1 MERRPDISVSEI
13 QPQRRRRIILRR
25 TMSTKMFRAGS
36 MLAALALVA
45 AACGPATNIPS
56 AAPSGSAGASQPA
69 TSASAAGVVDIRW
82 YCCLGTG
89 ENPEQ
94 LPVEQKVVD
103 AFNASHPNIK
113 LKFEVVTYDAARN
126 TLATQIASG
135 NGPDIVGPVG
145 VGGGVAFNDQ
155 WLDLGPLIEK
165 TSYDIT
171 QYDPGAVDFY
181 KIGDV
186 QDALPFAIYPSM
198 LFYKADL
205 FKEAG
210 LNPPPHKY
218 GEKYK
223 MPDGTA
229 KDWNYDTI
237 KEIGLKLTVD
247 KNGKDAT
254 EAGFD
259 PKSIV
264 QYGFEPYRDLLPGT
278 GAYFGPGSL
287 MASDGKTVEIPP
299 AWADAWKYW
308 YDGMWNEHF
317 IMTGPV
323 YESEEFGAGE
333 YAFFSGRVAMS
344 NNFLWTTYGVHQA
357 GEDWDL
363 AAVPS
368 HNGKV
373 TSPLNADTF
382 RILKDTKHPDE
393 AFEVLQYL
401 LGEGSGDLLGI
412 YGGMPA
418 RTADQDKFFEGL
430 DQQKD
435 DAGKIK
441 FPQGVDWQ
449 VAKDSVQYADNPN
462 FEAFV
467 PKYNET
473 LDALTKYETKWVG
486 TGGLTLDTEIEAL
499 KKELQALWGG

>member
-1 MERRPDISVSEI
+1 MTT
-13 QPQRRRRIILRR
+13 RIAL
-25 TMSTKMFRAGS
+25 
-36 MLAALALVA
+36 LAILALIVG
-45 AACGPATNIPS
+45 ACGT
-56 AAPSGSAGASQPA
+56 AAPSTSISPGASAASQPPVSTA
-69 TSASAAGVVDIRW
+69 PGEVVEIRW

-103 AFNASHPNIK
+103 DFNASHPNIN
-113 LKFEVVTYDAARN
+113 LKFEVVTFDAARN

-135 NGPDIVGPVG
+135 NGPDITGPIG

-155 WLDLGPLIEK
+155 WLDLQPLIDK
-165 TSYDIT
+165 TGYDIT

-186 QDALPFAIYPSM
+186 QNALPFAIYPSM
-198 LFYKADL
+198 IFYKAGL
-205 FKEAG
+205 FEEAG

-223 MPDGTA
+223 MPDGTE
-229 KDWNYDTI
+229 KEWNYETI

-247 KNGKDAT
+247 ASGKDAT

-259 PKSIV
+259 PENIV
-264 QYGFEPYRDLLPGT
+264 QYGFDPYRDLLPGT
-278 GAYFGPGSL
+278 GATFGAGSL
-287 MASDGKTVEIPP
+287 MAADGKTAQIPP

-308 YDGMWNEHF
+308 YDGMWNSHF

-323 YESEEFGAGE
+323 NESEEFGAGS
-333 YAFFSGRVAMS
+333 YPFFSGRLAMS
-344 NNFLWTTYGVHQA
+344 TNFLWTTYGVHGA
-357 GEDWDL
+357 GTDWDL
-363 AAVPS
+363 AAMPS

-373 TSPLNADTF
+373 TAPLNADTF

-401 LGEGSGDLLGI
+401 LGEGSEELLGI

-418 RTADQDKFFEGL
+418 RVADQDAFFEGL
-430 DQQKD
+430 DQVKLED
-435 DAGKIK
+435 GTIK

-449 VAKDSVQYADNPN
+449 VAKDSVQFADNPN

-473 LDALTKYETKWVG
+473 QDLMTKYETKWVG
-486 TGGLTLDTEIEAL
+486 TPGLNLDAEIAAL
-499 KKELQALWGG
+499 LAELQALWDG

>member
-1 MERRPDISVSEI
+1 M
-13 QPQRRRRIILRR
+13 R
-25 TMSTKMFRAGS
+25 TRLFRAS
-36 MLAALALVA
+36 ALLATLVLIIG
-45 AACGPATNIPS
+45 ACGPATVSPATSGPPAASAPATSQS
-56 AAPSGSAGASQPA
+56 AAP
-69 TSASAAGVVDIRW
+69 AGVVEIRW

-89 ENPEQ
+89 EDPAQ
-94 LPVEQKVVD
+94 VPVENKVVEE
-103 AFNASHPNIK
+103 FNASHPNIK
-113 LKFEVVTYDAARN
+113 LKFEVVTFDAARN

-155 WLDLGPLIEK
+155 WLDLAPLIEK
-165 TSYDIT
+165 TGYDIT

-198 LFYKADL
+198 IFYKTSL
-205 FKEAG
+205 FEEAG

-223 MPDGTA
+223 MPDGTE
-229 KDWNYDTI
+229 KEWNYETI

-247 KNGKDAT
+247 ASGKDAT

-259 PKSIV
+259 PKTIV
-264 QYGFEPYRDLLPGT
+264 QYGFDPYRDLLPGT
-278 GAYFGPGSL
+278 GAFFGPGSL
-287 MASDGKTVEIPP
+287 MAADGKTAEIPP

-308 YDGMWNEHF
+308 YDGMWNSNF

-323 YESEEFGAGE
+323 FESEEFGAGE
-333 YAFFSGRVAMS
+333 YPFFSGRLATS
-344 NNFLWTTYGVHQA
+344 TNFLWTTYGVHKS
-357 GEDWDL
+357 GTDWDL
-363 AAVPS
+363 AAAPM

-373 TSPLNADTF
+373 TAPLNADTF

-393 AFEVLQYL
+393 AFEVLTYL
-401 LGEGSGDLLGI
+401 LGEGSEQLLGI

-418 RTADQDKFFEGL
+418 RPENQDAFFEKL
-430 DQQKD
+430 DQSKD
-435 DAGKIK
+435 DTGKVK

-473 LDALTKYETKWVG
+473 QDLLTKYETKWVG
-486 TGGLTLDTEIEAL
+486 TAGLDMDAEIEAL
-499 KKELQALWGG
+499 KKELQALWDG

>member
-1 MERRPDISVSEI
+1 M
-13 QPQRRRRIILRR
+13 R
-25 TMSTKMFRAGS
+25 TRLTRAGS
-36 MLAALALVA
+36 LLAILALVA
-45 AACGPATNIPS
+45 TACGPSTTAPSSAASAPAGSAPATSQS
-56 AAPSGSAGASQPA
+56 AAP
-69 TSASAAGVVDIRW
+69 AGVVEIRW

-94 LPVEQKVVD
+94 LPVENKVVEE
-103 AFNASHPNIK
+103 FNASHPNIK
-113 LKFEVVTYDAARN
+113 LKFEVVTFDAARN

-135 NGPDIVGPVG
+135 NGPDITGPIG

-155 WLDLGPLIEK
+155 WLDLQPLIDK
-165 TSYDIT
+165 SGYDIT

-181 KIGDV
+181 KVGDV
-186 QDALPFAIYPSM
+186 QNALPFAIYPSM
-198 LFYKADL
+198 LWYKADL
-205 FKEAG
+205 FEEAG

-223 MPDGTA
+223 MPDGTE
-229 KDWNYDTI
+229 KDWDYNTV

-247 KNGKDAT
+247 AAGKDAT

-259 PKSIV
+259 KTKIV
-264 QYGFEPYRDLLPGT
+264 QYGFDPYRDLLPGT
-278 GAYFGPGSL
+278 GAFFGAGSL
-287 MASDGKTVEIPP
+287 MASDGKTAEIPP

-308 YDGMWNEHF
+308 YDGMWNSNF

-323 YESEEFGAGE
+323 NESEEFGAGS
-333 YAFFSGRVAMS
+333 YPFFSGRLAMS
-344 NNFLWTTYGVHQA
+344 TNFLWTTYGVA
-357 GEDWDL
+357 GAGTDWDL
-363 AAVPS
+363 AAAPS

-373 TSPLNADTF
+373 TAPLNADTF

-393 AFEVLQYL
+393 AFEVLTYL
-401 LGEGSGDLLGI
+401 LGEGSEQLLGI

-418 RTADQDKFFEGL
+418 RPEEQDAFFAKL
-430 DQQKD
+430 DEAKD

-449 VAKDSVQYADNPN
+449 VAKDSVQYADNPS

-473 LDALTKYETKWVG
+473 QDLLTKYETKWVG
-486 TGGLTLDTEIEAL
+486 TAGLNMDTEIEAL
-499 KKELQALWGG
+499 KKELQALWDG

>member
-1 MERRPDISVSEI
+1 M
-13 QPQRRRRIILRR
+13 R
-25 TMSTKMFRAGS
+25 TRLTPWIAVV
-36 MLAALALVA
+36 AIVALIVG
-45 AACGPATNIPS
+45 ACGT
-56 AAPSGSAGASQPA
+56 AAPTTSTAPGASAASQPP
-69 TSASAAGVVDIRW
+69 ASGPAGAPVEIRW

-103 AFNASHPNIK
+103 DFNASHPNIV

-155 WLDLGPLIEK
+155 WLDLAPLIAE
-165 TSYDIT
+165 TGYDLSP
-171 QYDPGAVDFY
+171 YDSGAVDFY

-186 QDALPFAIYPSM
+186 QNALPFAIYPSM
-198 LFYKADL
+198 IFYKADL
-205 FKEAG
+205 FEEAG

-223 MPDGTA
+223 MPDGTE
-229 KDWNYDTI
+229 KDWNYETI

-247 KNGKDAT
+247 ATGKDAT

-259 PKSIV
+259 PTNIV
-264 QYGFEPYRDLLPGT
+264 QYGFDPYRDLLPGT
-278 GAYFGPGSL
+278 GATFGAGSL
-287 MASDGKTVEIPP
+287 MAADGKTVQIPD

-308 YDGMWNEHF
+308 YDGMWNSHF

-323 YESEEFGAGE
+323 NESEEFGAGS
-333 YAFFSGRVAMS
+333 YPFFSGRLAMS
-344 NNFLWTTYGVHQA
+344 TNFLWTTYGVHGA
-357 GEDWDL
+357 GNDWDL
-363 AAVPS
+363 AAMPS
-368 HNGKV
+368 HNGTV

-382 RILKDTKHPDE
+382 RILKGTKHPKE
-393 AFEVLQYL
+393 AFEVLTYL
-401 LGEGSGDLLGI
+401 LGDASDELLGI

-418 RTADQDKFFEGL
+418 RTADQDGFFERL
-430 DQQKD
+430 DQTKLED
-435 DAGKIK
+435 GSIK

-449 VAKDSVQYADNPN
+449 VAKDSVPFADNPN

-473 LDALTKYETKWVG
+473 LDTLTKYETKWVG
-486 TGGLTLDTEIEAL
+486 TAGLDMDAEIEAL
-499 KKELQALWGG
+499 RAELQALWDG

>member
-1 MERRPDISVSEI
+1 M
-13 QPQRRRRIILRR
+13 R
-25 TMSTKMFRAGS
+25 TRLIRAGAL
-36 MLAALALVA
+36 LATLALVVG
-45 AACGPATNIPS
+45 ACGPATTTSPAASGPPAASAPATSQS
-56 AAPSGSAGASQPA
+56 AAPG
-69 TSASAAGVVDIRW
+69 GVVEIRW

-94 LPVEQKVVD
+94 LPVENKVVEE
-103 AFNASHPNIK
+103 FNASHPNIK
-113 LKFEVVTYDAARN
+113 LKFEVVTFDAARN

-135 NGPDIVGPVG
+135 NGPDITGPIG

-155 WLDLGPLIEK
+155 WLDLQPLIDK
-165 TSYDIT
+165 SGYDIT

-181 KIGDV
+181 KVGDV
-186 QDALPFAIYPSM
+186 QNALPFAIYPSM
-198 LFYKADL
+198 LWYKADL
-205 FKEAG
+205 FEEAG

-223 MPDGTA
+223 MPDGTE
-229 KDWNYDTI
+229 KDWDYNTV

-247 KNGKDAT
+247 ASGKDAT

-264 QYGFEPYRDLLPGT
+264 QYGFDPYRDLLPGT
-278 GAYFGPGSL
+278 GAFFGAGSL

-308 YDGMWNEHF
+308 YDGMWNSHF

-323 YESEEFGAGE
+323 NESEEFGAGS
-333 YAFFSGRVAMS
+333 YPFFSGRLAMS
-344 NNFLWTTYGVHQA
+344 TNFLWTTYGVA
-357 GEDWDL
+357 GAGTDWDL
-363 AAVPS
+363 AAAPS

-373 TSPLNADTF
+373 TAPLNADTF
-382 RILKDTKHPDE
+382 RILKDTKHPEE
-393 AFEVLQYL
+393 AFEVLTYL
-401 LGEGSGDLLGI
+401 LGEGSEQLLGI

-418 RTADQDKFFEGL
+418 RPEKQDAFFAKL
-430 DQQKD
+430 DEAKD

-449 VAKDSVQYADNPN
+449 VAKDSVQYADNPS

-473 LDALTKYETKWVG
+473 QDLLTKYETKWVG
-486 TGGLTLDTEIEAL
+486 TAGLNMDSEIEAL
-499 KKELQALWGG
+499 KKELQALWDG

>member
-1 MERRPDISVSEI
+1 M
-13 QPQRRRRIILRR
+13 R
-25 TMSTKMFRAGS
+25 TRLTPWI
-36 MLAALALVA
+36 AALAIITLIVG
-45 AACGPATNIPS
+45 ACGTATPS
-56 AAPSGSAGASQPA
+56 TSSSPGASQPP
-69 TSASAAGVVDIRW
+69 ASVPAGEVVEIRW

-103 AFNASHPNIK
+103 DFNKSHPNIK
-113 LKFEVVTYDAARN
+113 LKFEVVTFDAARN

-135 NGPDIVGPVG
+135 NGPDITGPIG

-155 WLDLGPLIEK
+155 WLDLQPLIDK
-165 TSYDIT
+165 TGYDIT

-181 KIGDV
+181 KIGNV
-186 QDALPFAIYPSM
+186 QNALPFAIYPSM
-198 LFYKADL
+198 IFYKAGL
-205 FKEAG
+205 FEEAG

-223 MPDGTA
+223 MPDGTE
-229 KDWNYDTI
+229 KEWNYETI

-247 KNGKDAT
+247 ANGKDAT

-259 PKSIV
+259 PKKIV
-264 QYGFEPYRDLLPGT
+264 QYGFDPYRDLLPGT
-278 GAYFGPGSL
+278 GATFGAGSL
-287 MASDGKTVEIPP
+287 MAADGKTAQIPP

-308 YDGMWNEHF
+308 YDGMWNSHF

-323 YESEEFGAGE
+323 NESEEFGAGS
-333 YAFFSGRVAMS
+333 YPFFSGRLAMS
-344 NNFLWTTYGVHQA
+344 TNFLWTTYGVHGA
-357 GEDWDL
+357 GTDWDL
-363 AAVPS
+363 AAFPS
-368 HNGKV
+368 HKGTV

-401 LGEGSGDLLGI
+401 LGEGSAELLGI

-418 RTADQDKFFEGL
+418 RVADQDAFFERL
-430 DQQKD
+430 DQVKLED
-435 DAGKIK
+435 GKLK

-449 VAKDSVQYADNPN
+449 VAKDSVQFADSPS

-473 LDALTKYETKWVG
+473 QDLMTKYETKWVG
-486 TGGLTLDTEIEAL
+486 TAGLNLDAEIEAL
-499 KKELQALWGG
+499 KKELQALWDG

>member
-1 MERRPDISVSEI
+1 MRKRLTPWIAVVAI
-13 QPQRRRRIILRR
+13 V
-25 TMSTKMFRAGS
+25 
-36 MLAALALVA
+36 ALIVGACGA
-45 AACGPATNIPS
+45 AAPTTSTSPGAS
-56 AAPSGSAGASQPA
+56 AASQPPG
-69 TSASAAGVVDIRW
+69 SAPAGAPVEIRW

-94 LPVEQKVVD
+94 LPVEQKVVAD
-103 AFNASHPNIK
+103 FNASHPNIV

-155 WLDLGPLIEK
+155 WLDLQPLIDK
-165 TSYDIT
+165 TGYDIT

-186 QDALPFAIYPSM
+186 QNALPFAIYPSM
-198 LFYKADL
+198 MFYKSDL
-205 FKEAG
+205 FKEAS
-210 LNPPPHKY
+210 LNEPPHKY

-223 MPDGTA
+223 MPDGTE

-247 KNGKDAT
+247 ANGKDAT

-259 PKSIV
+259 ATKIV

-278 GAYFGPGSL
+278 AAFFGAGSL

-299 AWADAWKYW
+299 AWAEAWKYW
-308 YDGMWNEHF
+308 YDGMWNSHF

-344 NNFLWTTYGVHQA
+344 NNFLWTTYGVHQS
-357 GEDWDL
+357 GTDWNL
-363 AAVPS
+363 GAAPS
-368 HNGKV
+368 HGGK
-373 TSPLNADTF
+373 TTAPLNADTF

-401 LGEGSGDLLGI
+401 LGEGSDELLGI

-418 RTADQDKFFEGL
+418 RTSDQDAFFEGL
-430 DQQKD
+430 DKATTED
-435 DAGKIK
+435 GKIK

-473 LDALTKYETKWVG
+473 LDLLTKYETKWTG
-486 TGGLTLDTEIEAL
+486 TGGLDMDAEIAAL
-499 KKELQALWGG
+499 KQELQALWNG